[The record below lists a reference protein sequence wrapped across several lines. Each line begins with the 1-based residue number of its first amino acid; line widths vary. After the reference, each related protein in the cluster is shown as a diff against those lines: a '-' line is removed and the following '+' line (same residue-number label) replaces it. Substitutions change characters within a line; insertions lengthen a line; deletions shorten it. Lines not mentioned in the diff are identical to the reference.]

1 MKLSKI
7 VLAAIVILVA
17 MASCSKFKSGSKLK
31 NDVDTVSYCI
41 GISVGNSLKEANLPS
56 FNSAAFAKAI
66 DEVLANK
73 QTQIDQNSANTFIS
87 KYFQKLMEK
96 KSAEALKE
104 GAEFLAKNKERK
116 EVKTTPSGLQYEVI
130 KEGTGATPKADDM
143 VTVNYTG
150 KLINDTIFDS
160 SYKRGQPAQF
170 KVNQVIPGWTEALQ
184 LMKVGSKYKVYLP
197 SELGYGARPDP
208 RSKIKP
214 NSVLI
219 FEVEL
224 LSIDAPKPEA
234 ANAKKK

>member
-1 MKLSKI
+1 MKLSNI
-7 VLAAIVILVA
+7 VLAAVVALVT
-17 MASCSKFKSGSKLK
+17 MASCSKFQSGSKLK
-31 NDVDTVSYCI
+31 NEADSVSYCI
-41 GISVGNSLKEANLPS
+41 GISVGNSLKEADLPT

-66 DEVLANK
+66 DEVLAK
-73 QTQIDQNSANTFIS
+73 QKTKLDPQGANMFLQA
-87 KYFQKLMEK
+87 YFQKLQEK
-96 KSAEALKE
+96 KSASALKE
-104 GAEFLAKNKERK
+104 GSEFLAKNKERK
-116 EVKTTPSGLQYEVI
+116 EVKTTASGLQYEVM

-143 VTVNYTG
+143 VSVHYKGTLLDGTV
-150 KLINDTIFDS
+150 FDS
-160 SYKRGQPAQF
+160 SIDRGQPAQF

-184 LMKVGSKYKVYLP
+184 LMKVGSKYKIYLP

-214 NSVLI
+214 NAVLT